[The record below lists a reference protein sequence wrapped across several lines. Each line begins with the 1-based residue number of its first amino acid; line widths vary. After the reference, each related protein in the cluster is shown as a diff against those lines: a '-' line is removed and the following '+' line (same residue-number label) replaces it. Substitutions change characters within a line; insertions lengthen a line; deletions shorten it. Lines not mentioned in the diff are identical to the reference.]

1 MEISNTVI
9 QGAITLLF
17 SVVSFGLSIWVR
29 NLTTTIEKLRDG
41 QAEMHLLFQLKTD
54 AARDHAQVLQIF
66 TDIKLSMERIN
77 ERMDRLIDGTGG
89 H

>member
-66 TDIKLSMERIN
+66 YGYQAV
-77 ERMDRLIDGTGG
+77 DGTHQRAHGPSD
-89 H
+89 